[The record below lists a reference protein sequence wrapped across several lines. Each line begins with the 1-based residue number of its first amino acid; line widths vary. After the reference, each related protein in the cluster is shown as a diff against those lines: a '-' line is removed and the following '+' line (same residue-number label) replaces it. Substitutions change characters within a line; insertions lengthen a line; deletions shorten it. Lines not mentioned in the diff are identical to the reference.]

1 MNATDLSQVIPAEWK
16 TEAISFATH
25 QALHAQ
31 WVQEV
36 SSSAGLD
43 KPEMAHYSK
52 LNFQRMHRLE
62 KTFVPSLPWSD
73 ILTAVDVPADWI
85 ILTETWCGDAAQNL
99 PLLEKVIEGQSHI
112 RTLYLWRDQNLELM
126 DAFLTRGGRSI
137 PKVIFT
143 DRETGK
149 VRGSWGPRPAA
160 ADAVF
165 LELKAKHGADYT
177 PIVTAMQQWYNQDK
191 GQSFERDFRESL
203 LHAYGR
209 K

>member
-1 MNATDLSQVIPAEWK
+1 MIEKDLSAFLPAIWK
-16 TEAISFATH
+16 TKAISYAEYQT
-25 QALHAQ
+25 LHAQ
-31 WVQEV
+31 WVQEE
-36 SSSAGLD
+36 SSSAGAD
-43 KPEMAHYSK
+43 HPDMAHYTK
-52 LNFQRMHRLE
+52 LNLQRMHRLE

-73 ILTAVDVPADWI
+73 IFTAVDQPADWLV
-85 ILTETWCGDAAQNL
+85 LTETWCGDAAQNI
-99 PLLEKVIEGQSHI
+99 PLLEKVIEGQPHI
-112 RTLYLWRDQNLELM
+112 RTMYLWRDQNLELM

-165 LELKAKHGADYT
+165 MELKAKHGTDYT

-191 GQSFERDFRESL
+191 GVSFENDFRESI